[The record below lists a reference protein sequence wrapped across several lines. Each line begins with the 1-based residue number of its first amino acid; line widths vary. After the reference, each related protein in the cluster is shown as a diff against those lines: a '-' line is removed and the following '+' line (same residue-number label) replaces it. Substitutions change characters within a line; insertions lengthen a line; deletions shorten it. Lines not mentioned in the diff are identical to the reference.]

1 MNIYI
6 TPTFNTQAVTAKV
19 NSILTEAQ
27 MYNDALQNDEPV
39 TVPSGRTWGRL
50 LSTAQQI
57 RIECEVWLVDN
68 NFTKKDYV
76 AADYKVTAQIVD
88 ALEHFLLQGKT
99 NTSTKVQQ

>member
-6 TPTFNTQAVTAKV
+6 TPTFNTQVVTAKV

-39 TVPSGRTWGRL
+39 TVPSGRTWGQL

-57 RIECEVWLVDN
+57 LIRLDCEEWIDSTTLGEGFVTADWLVLS
-68 NFTKKDYV
+68 
-76 AADYKVTAQIVD
+76 QIVP
-88 ALEHFLLQGKT
+88 ALEYLLLQGKV
-99 NTSTKVQQ
+99 SIQTKV